1 MHFDQREEQWNK
13 WKNDGCPE
21 VTKRLHTNDQ
31 SDMPTP
37 KRRLRKNLGDV
48 IKNMTADNKVFLGE
62 YVFNLVILF
71 CHLAINNI
79 YYVNNCNFIY
89 FEEN

>member
-1 MHFDQREEQWNK
+1 
-13 WKNDGCPE
+13 
-21 VTKRLHTNDQ
+21 
-31 SDMPTP
+31 MPIP

-71 CHLAINNI
+71 NDFAA
-79 YYVNNCNFIY
+79 
-89 FEEN
+89 